1 MWEQHYS
8 YYIVALNPSDDEIFC
23 MQVVSVDQLLMTK
36 ACEVFL
42 KDLTNLALLNAKEK
56 NERIVK
62 PCDVIKAVT
71 ETDRLD
77 FLMNV
82 VFDYIAS
89 DVKVSS
95 SFSFL
100 FIYLFIVTTFCLLY
114 LF

>member
-1 MWEQHYS
+1 MSEFKHIE
-8 YYIVALNPSDDEIFC
+8 YYIIALNPSDDEIFG
-23 MQVVSVDQLLMTK
+23 MQMVSVDQLLMTK

-62 PCDVIKAVT
+62 PCDVVKAIK
-71 ETDRLD
+71 ETDRMD
-77 FLMNV
+77 FLKNV
-82 VFDYIAS
+82 AS

-95 SFSFL
+95 SSFL
-100 FIYLFIVTTFCLLY
+100 FIYLYILLQLFIYNIY